1 MLALV
6 LTWASPAW
14 SVTFSWDKV
23 DEGGGRYYFESEK
36 ISYDGWNTNSVYYF
50 RTQKA
55 FSWDNDQFVYEYDF
69 RAAHPVVSIEYL
81 TLEGTVLLVT
91 ADNVAHAVG
100 TWSKTASNS
109 SRVTFSNTDATYGQ
123 LFLNQVDDG
132 HTLHLKFVPTPRYG
146 NPVKKLQLKF
156 SFSHTNKWNSGWMR
170 YDKDLPLGSVFSTG
184 CPMPTLS
191 FDWDEDGRM
200 VAKASN
206 VYDKRDNS
214 NYFFEGYSYNIYSWM
229 QSGSWS
235 GTVSHDGIF
244 TLRNAKNTS
253 RGNGRVD
260 VEYHFQPMNFGSS
273 WYGSFTS
280 PMRLEVSPSLHYS
293 IGDQKIYNHQPRYDV
308 FVAPFTR
315 PEKVDVA
322 FDKWNK
328 KNTITWTRR
337 EQATGDQWKAYNC
350 RFDGKWYVIRYE
362 KGADPKGYTLI
373 GSLDG
378 DATTLSLTD
387 ASESLEYEKEY
398 VYRVVFLPS
407 MIVEK
412 CKDKLTELPQQLSQH
427 NKMDLWEETTTS
439 TKLEMPIEL
448 TQDRSY
454 DKAVRLVWKYCV
466 QPSGQNW
473 TIEYSPAGENAW
485 RVLDSSLNVDASKA
499 SASFDADGS
508 VCDLVDYRVKTS
520 YADKEFY
527 SNIWTGNLPS
537 GSYIS
542 EVTASTGIHENKVD
556 VTWKVKRAD
565 INNDIYYRVL
575 RRPIGVETWTMLT
588 DAIHGK
594 ASEYTY
600 EDTRPLAG
608 SYYEYTVEA
617 YEAKCDEQ
625 LIKTD
630 QVITPGFSQA
640 RGTITGHISFGTGTA
655 VAGVRVN
662 LVKSSADEDTDQS
675 QFLSR
680 YIEGEGIGLQ
690 WQADSAKYVG
700 VLDGGKALTL
710 QLWARPQAM
719 AGGGAETMQLLR
731 LAGALELGVQN
742 SGGRYHLYAVDNTN
756 GGTAVTE
763 FPELLFDDFDFTH
776 VAATYASGKWTF
788 YVGKDTLRTA
798 TMPAA
803 GKAWNACRADNGTPD
818 AKMPTLSFGG
828 TNRISGQPFVG
839 FVDDIRLWNR
849 ALPQSELDANYTR
862 ILGGTENGLILYWP
876 LDEGM
881 NVVKYAFDVS
891 RQDGIDQLNHP
902 VVGVNALPRSNVPQL
917 LSLYGMTDAEGDYII
932 KGIPF
937 QQGGTNYK
945 LAPRLG
951 IHEFSPSTR
960 SMFVSPTSLTANNID
975 FEDVSSFPMEGHIYY
990 AGTNIPAVGI
1000 QFYVDGQLLTANG
1013 KVMQTDANGAYRI
1026 SVPIGKHYVEAKLEG
1041 HTMVAEG
1048 RFPTKDTFNFDRAV
1062 TYDFADSTL
1071 VNFVGRVGGGLRN
1084 DTLAVGFAASKNNIG
1099 IATVT
1104 LKLANESYSF
1114 NCGADHISHA
1124 TANRTWA
1131 SDTTSIRS
1139 QAWTATGD
1147 NSRFINI
1154 RTDSLTGE
1162 FSALLPPLKYITK
1175 SIVIDSDEDHTMEF
1189 TELPEIDLT
1198 NARKQLTDSLK
1209 QAVEGGDSV
1218 WNRYKYNTKMIR
1230 TFFAQPKL
1238 DLVQKG
1244 NPAGVFGNKS
1254 ITYKIDTEGNTAT
1267 VEDIWTL
1274 SDNGEVGY
1282 QFQYPIYQM
1291 GDKRRYA
1298 IHAYE
1303 PYVNRDNKSKVVAD
1317 TIPLNGQKIV
1327 IANEMSDQQSVVC
1340 TVEDP
1345 SCGYKPGDI
1354 YQMVNNELTL
1364 DNDGRAEL
1372 EWTAGAPNI
1381 VSPYTRHFG
1390 ITMERRKR
1398 TYVMASMDAV
1408 VLGMLTTGNNFVTQ
1422 GPDRVQFVLRDPP
1435 GAKSKTTLK
1444 TGTVTTKTHYDTYMR
1459 YGDHSLVSNII
1470 AGSDLEFG
1478 AGFGFMVISG
1488 NKAKSQTDVGYEAH
1502 WQYTH
1507 VKDTATVT
1515 TTINSVSTS
1524 TGIPYVGAEGDVFV
1538 GTSNN
1543 ILVGTC
1549 RKLYLKKDDLTG
1561 KYGIVLEDALALGE
1575 EIATTFSYTAYELKT
1590 VMIPKWKDQRRQ
1602 YLKRVATQAE
1612 AEAYVNNGTKSV
1624 WLTWLDLK
1632 DPKCG
1637 DEGTYRF
1644 VEPQKPTKNERDSV
1658 ELCNNQIEK
1667 WEKVLSDNE
1676 EEKVKAMQSKS
1687 PTNYSIDGGS
1697 SRSITDRSEV
1707 IKTDETKTTY
1717 KMGAVLAEHFGFSF
1731 SGAVTFGVITN
1742 ISSNEGGGDT
1752 SGDGT
1757 KTDNYTEWEYTLADG
1772 NRDVDISINM
1782 YDSDDKTHSKIFSVF
1797 GGQTYNPYEPQEVT
1811 EYYKPGTPLG
1821 NGTVQMEQPSLRIGI
1836 GDELPAE
1843 SVTITDIPAGQSANL
1858 VLYCTNMAN
1867 VHQGIDFTYNVVVK
1881 EDTDTTGLEILMDG
1895 VPINGRSIK
1904 IPQGETVKKIITIRQ
1919 SDVSILDHKGI
1930 KLRFCS
1936 QYQAPIIF
1944 DEVTLNAHFK
1954 PSSSPIDLAIA
1965 EPVLNTM
1972 SQGSKL
1978 AIKLANFDRQ
1988 FKNLKNIGI
1997 EYRFA
2002 GNTAWTDLHTWVTDK
2017 KDSTSTHFNLLP
2029 PTGDLHYDIDMS
2041 DNSSYPEGEY
2051 QFRAY
2056 TTTPYDRE
2064 MVHVYS
2070 DIVNVTKDLTRPRS
2084 LFTPTP
2090 ANGILGYGDQLAIEF
2105 NEDIVPGYVSDKNII
2120 VTAKLNSQHVDHET
2134 SLQLLPYGDEPVTVN
2149 PIFLNGDFGMDFW
2162 LRWHE
2167 EGTIMHQGSGNSNF
2181 SLNID
2186 KAGHLVA
2193 NIAGAKV
2200 TSAATLPKDEW
2211 TFFAMSYNAGT
2222 MTFDIIAQYDKE
2234 NVELFKNKPVTAA
2247 DVQAITYSEDNHLYL
2262 GGINA
2267 EIHALSLYNICHD
2280 VYEAAATKHQAKDKY
2295 VYGLANYW
2303 PMDEGHGYIA
2313 SDTRK
2318 THDFIVNDS
2327 WKLENTNYAMRIDS
2341 KEGIKAGITSIGNS
2355 PGDSYA
2361 IELWH
2366 NMSSF
2371 ADTQTVFETATP
2383 TVDGDKLPVSAK
2395 LRLHYDTN
2403 KNLVLDY
2410 GKKSQIVG
2418 SSDDFPDVHGWRH
2431 LALNVVRGQAASFYI
2446 NGQRTAVIAET
2457 DVPQLQGTT
2466 LIVGKNAELSFVDE
2480 LRIWNASLSES
2491 RLQNNIYNT
2500 IDTADVYAR
2509 GLVAYYPFEKTGTV
2523 NGVTTKVVTM
2533 ENMAKTA
2540 LSGKPEGI
2548 TSDGEFMAV
2557 QFAPP
2562 LKNAPEETRLVASP
2576 VASERKVVIN
2586 LTGAGI
2592 SPRDLEGTTLNV
2604 TVDEVRDLH
2613 GNTSLPIRWTA
2624 FVQQNTLKWAKD
2636 SVNIIKPYGD
2646 DYTFDVNIENKSGN
2660 TEYYVLNNMPG
2671 WLSLAGSETND
2682 EVSPLHTK
2690 TLRFK
2695 VNPLTPIGTYDITIG
2710 LEGNN
2715 DIAEPLRIVMK
2726 VSGDTPDWAV
2736 DPTNYEHQMTII
2748 GQVYIDGILMEN
2760 SESIVG
2766 AFIGNECRGVA
2777 SPEKVRGAAYVTLTI
2792 FGNDI
2797 KDFDQGKDITF
2808 RIWDA
2813 SQGVA
2818 YTDAAMTMPGQTTAV
2833 EAIPF
2838 VHDDFI
2844 GDFDA
2849 PAIWH
2854 KSENVEQIVPVHR
2867 NWNWI
2872 ALGVEPKLTY
2882 LDQIFQDL
2890 DSWQVIIKN
2899 QGTQAAWSNGT
2910 QWGGNLKV
2918 SPNTMY
2924 KMKVEQNASTKTE
2937 LPQALSIIGKKVNAS
2952 ETPVT
2957 LRKGW
2962 NWIAYTPLTTM
2973 AIGEALAGANP
2984 QKGDRVKS
2992 QTGIAIYSGSTW
3004 EGNLKALESGRGYMY
3019 YNAAADQPLKQFVY
3033 PTPPQSRK
3041 PRRAPIMTD
3050 EPLKY
3055 FTPIDPYLYPDNMTM
3070 AVQLRMAGEVV
3081 DTCEVA
3087 VFIDDECRAAT
3098 RADGGLYFLI
3108 ISGQGS
3114 GQTLDIRTYLRG
3126 RIRTIDA
3133 TQHFV
3138 ADDNIGTPWEPYVI
3152 QLPEVITDID
3162 DLPAHDTTDTWYN
3175 LQGIK
3180 LDRRPTRH
3188 GVYIHNGKKVSL

>member
-1 MLALV
+1 MLALL
-6 LTWASPAW
+6 LTWASPAR
-14 SVTFSWDKV
+14 SVTFKWDRA
-23 DEGGGRYYFESEK
+23 DDGGGRYLFECEK
-36 ISYDGWNTNSVYYF
+36 ISYDGLNSNAVFYF

-55 FSWDNDQFVYEYDF
+55 FSWEDDEFAYEYDF
-69 RAAHPVVSIEYL
+69 RAAHPRVNIEYMS
-81 TLEGTVLLVT
+81 LEGTVLLVT
-91 ADNVAHAVG
+91 ADNVSHTVG
-100 TWSKTASNS
+100 TWSKTASKS
-109 SRVTFSNTDATYGQ
+109 SSVTFSNTDKTYGT
-123 LFLNQVDDG
+123 LALTQVDDG
-132 HTLHLKFVPTPRYG
+132 HTLHLRFIPTPRYT
-146 NPVKKLQLKF
+146 NTVKRLMLRF
-156 SFSHTNKWNSGWMR
+156 SFTHTNKWNSGWME
-170 YDKDLPLGSVFSTG
+170 YTKDIPLGSLFSADS
-184 CPMPTLS
+184 PMPPL
-191 FDWDEDGRM
+191 DVEWDDNGLIL
-200 VAKASN
+200 VKAKN
-206 VYDKRDNS
+206 VPDKRDNP
-214 NYFFEGYSYNIYSWM
+214 NYFFQGYSFYIHSWYS
-229 QSGSWS
+229 SKYSS
-235 GTVSHDGIF
+235 FSVHNDDVIF
-244 TLRNAKNTS
+244 NTADSKNTPH
-253 RGNGRVD
+253 GNGLMD
-260 VEYHFQPMNFGSS
+260 VEYAFRPMYFGN
-273 WYGSFTS
+273 WEYGSYTR
-280 PMRLEVSPSLHYS
+280 PMDIKVIRSLNY
-293 IGDQKIYNHQPRYDV
+293 IVGDERIVNHMPTQTV
-308 FVAPFTR
+308 KVAPFTR
-315 PEKVDVA
+315 PEVVSVA

-337 EQATGDQWKAYNC
+337 ENTITSSGKSCDC
-350 RFDGKWYVIRYE
+350 RFDGKWYVIRYV
-362 KGADPKGYTLI
+362 KGNDAKDYKLI
-373 GSLDG
+373 ASLDG
-378 DATTLSLTD
+378 DATELTATD
-387 ASESLEYEKEY
+387 NDTELEYEQEY
-398 VYRVVFLPS
+398 VYRVVFLPF
-407 MIVEK
+407 MLVDK
-412 CKDKLTELPQQLSQH
+412 CKNKLTELPQQVDTH
-427 NKMDLWEETTTS
+427 TIHDLWEEATVS
-439 TKLEMPIEL
+439 TKLYMPIVL
-448 TQDRSY
+448 SQDRTY

-473 TIEYSPAGENAW
+473 VIEHSPAGENKW

-499 SASFDADGS
+499 SASFDAEGS
-508 VCDLVDYRVKTS
+508 VCDFVDFRVKTT
-520 YADKEFY
+520 YAGKDFY
-527 SNIWTGNLPS
+527 SNVFTGNLPS

-542 EVTASTGIHENKVD
+542 EVKASTGIHENKVD
-556 VTWKVKRAD
+556 VTWKVMRAD
-565 INNDIYYRVL
+565 TNNDIYYRVL
-575 RRPIGVETWTMLT
+575 RRPIGTETWTLLT

-625 LIKTD
+625 LVKTD
-630 QVITPGFSQA
+630 QVIAPGFSQA

-655 VAGVRVN
+655 VEGARVN
-662 LVKSSADEDTDQS
+662 LIKSSADSEAGQS

-680 YIEGEGIGLQ
+680 YIEGEGEGLM
-690 WQADSAKYVG
+690 WHANSDKYVNILNG
-700 VLDGGKALTL
+700 SQAMTL
-710 QLWARPQAM
+710 QLWARPQTKD
-719 AGGGAETMQLLR
+719 GDSQQLLR
-731 LAGALELGVQN
+731 LAGALELGVKN
-742 SGGRYHLYAVDNTN
+742 VGGRMHLYAIDNSQ
-756 GGTAVTE
+756 GGTAARDFTNLV
-763 FPELLFDDFDFTH
+763 FNDFDFTH
-776 VAATYASGKWTF
+776 VAAAYIRGTWTF
-788 YVGKDTLRTA
+788 YVGTDTLLSA
-798 TMPAA
+798 TMPVASTT
-803 GKAWNACRADNGTPD
+803 WNAITDKNAS
-818 AKMPTLSFGG
+818 ATLTIGG
-828 TNRISGQPFVG
+828 SNRISGQPFTG
-839 FVDDIRLWNR
+839 YVDDIRLWNR
-849 ALPQSELDANYTR
+849 ALTKGEVDANYTR
-862 ILGGTENGLILYWP
+862 ILGGTEKGLTLYWP
-876 LDEGM
+876 LDEGT
-881 NVVKYAFDVS
+881 NVVRYAFDVA

-902 VVGVNALPRSNVPQL
+902 TVGVNVWPHNVGPKL
-917 LSLYGMTDAEGDYII
+917 LALYGLTDSEGDYII

-945 LAPRLG
+945 LAPSLG
-951 IHEFSPSTR
+951 RHEFSPNTR

-975 FEDVSSFPMEGHIYY
+975 FEDVSSFPMEGHVYY

-1000 QFYVDGQLLTANG
+1000 NFYIDGNLVTADG
-1013 KVMQTDANGAYRI
+1013 EVKTTDAEGRYSI
-1026 SVPIGKHYVEAKLEG
+1026 SVPIGKHYVEARLEG
-1041 HTMVAEG
+1041 HTMTDKG
-1048 RFPTKDTFNFDRAV
+1048 RFPTSGTFNFDRAV
-1062 TYDFADSTL
+1062 SYDFSDSTL

-1084 DTLAVGFAASKNNIG
+1084 DTLAVGFAESKNNIG

-1104 LKLANESYSF
+1104 LKLTNESLSF
-1114 NCGADHISHA
+1114 NCKSDHITSA
-1124 TANRTWA
+1124 TTPRTWA

-1139 QAWTATGD
+1139 KAWTGTGD
-1147 NSRFINI
+1147 NARFITI

-1162 FSALLPPLKYITK
+1162 FSAMLPPLRYITK
-1175 SIVIDSDEDHTMEF
+1175 SIVIDSDKDHTMEF

-1198 NARKQLTDSLK
+1198 NARKVLTDSLK

-1238 DLVQKG
+1238 DMVQKG
-1244 NPAGVFGNKS
+1244 TPAGIFGNKS

-1267 VEDIWTL
+1267 VNDIWKL
-1274 SDNGEVGY
+1274 DSNGKVNY
-1282 QFQYPIYQM
+1282 RFQYPIYQM
-1291 GDKRRYA
+1291 GDKQRFA
-1298 IHAYE
+1298 IRAYE
-1303 PYVNRDNKSKVVAD
+1303 AYTNRDNASKVVAD
-1317 TIPLNGQKIV
+1317 TIPLNGQKLV
-1327 IANEMSDQQSVVC
+1327 IANEMSDQQSVIC

-1345 SCGYKPGDI
+1345 STGYKPGDI
-1354 YQMVNNELTL
+1354 YNMVNNELTL
-1364 DNDGRAEL
+1364 DKDGRAEL

-1398 TYVMASMDAV
+1398 TYVMAGMDAV
-1408 VLGMLTTGNNFVTQ
+1408 VLGILTTGNNFVTQ
-1422 GPDRVQFVLRDPP
+1422 GPDKVQFVLRDPP

-1444 TGTVTTKTHYDTYMR
+1444 IGSITTKTHYDTYMR
-1459 YGDHSLVSNII
+1459 YGDHSIVSNII
-1470 AGSDLEFG
+1470 AGSNLELG
-1478 AGFGFMVISG
+1478 AGLGLMIISG
-1488 NKAKSQTDVGYEAH
+1488 NKIKNQIDAGVEGH
-1502 WQYTH
+1502 WQYNH
-1507 VKDTATVT
+1507 VKDTATVK
-1515 TTINSVSTS
+1515 TTISSVSTS
-1524 TGIPYVGAEGDVFV
+1524 SNTPYVGANGDVFV
-1538 GTSNN
+1538 GTSSN

-1561 KYGIVLEDALALGE
+1561 EYSIVLEDALALGE
-1575 EIATTFSYTAYELKT
+1575 EIATTFHYSAYELET
-1590 VMIPKWKDQRRQ
+1590 VMIPKWKDLRKK
-1602 YLKRVATQAE
+1602 YLKRVATKQE
-1612 AEAYVNNGTKSV
+1612 AEAFVNTGTKSV
-1624 WLTWLDLK
+1624 WLTWLNPK
-1632 DPKCG
+1632 DADYGK
-1637 DEGTYRF
+1637 EGTYKF
-1644 VEPQKPTKNERDSV
+1644 VAPQNPTDNERDSV
-1658 ELCNNQIEK
+1658 EICNIQIEK

-1676 EEKVKAMQSKS
+1676 EEKVKAMKSKS
-1687 PTNYSIDGGS
+1687 PTNFSIDGGS
-1697 SRSITDRSEV
+1697 SRVMTERNEV
-1707 IKTDETKTTY
+1707 VKFDETKTTH
-1717 KMGAVLAEHFGFSF
+1717 KVGAVLGEHFGFSYRGPV
-1731 SGAVTFGVITN
+1731 SFGVIMN
-1742 ISSNEGGGDT
+1742 FSSNVGGGGTD
-1752 SGDGT
+1752 GDGI
-1757 KTDNYTEWEYTLADG
+1757 KTDNYTEWEYTFDDG
-1772 NRDVDISINM
+1772 NRDVDISVNQ
-1782 YDSDDKTHSKIFSVF
+1782 YDSDNHAHSKIFSVF
-1797 GGQTYNPYEPQEVT
+1797 GGQTYNPYEPQEFT
-1811 EYYKPGTPLG
+1811 HHYQPGTPLG
-1821 NGTVQMEQPSLRIGI
+1821 NGTVQMEQPQLRIGI
-1836 GDELPAE
+1836 GNQLPAE
-1843 SVTITDIPAGQSANL
+1843 SVTINDIPAGQTANL
-1858 VLYCTNMAN
+1858 VLYCSNMAN
-1867 VHQGIDFTYNVVVK
+1867 SHQGVDFVYELLVK
-1881 EDTDTTGLEILMDG
+1881 EVTDTTGLEILMDG
-1895 VPINGRSIK
+1895 VPATGRTVM
-1904 IPQGETVKKIITIRQ
+1904 IPQGETVKKGITIRQ
-1919 SDVSILDHKGI
+1919 TDVSILDHVGI
-1930 KLRFCS
+1930 KLLLRS
-1936 QYQAPIIF
+1936 RYQPTIIY

-1954 PSSSPIDLAIA
+1954 PSSSAIDLVIA
-1965 EPVLNTM
+1965 EPVLNTT

-1978 AIKLANFDRQ
+1978 EVKLANFDRQ

-2002 GNTAWTDLHTWVTDK
+2002 GSTAWTDLHTWVTDS
-2017 KDSTSTHFNLLP
+2017 KDSTSTHFNVMP
-2029 PTGDLHYDIDMS
+2029 QKGDLYYAIDMS
-2041 DNSSYPEGEY
+2041 DNTGYPEGAY

-2056 TTTPYDRE
+2056 TTTPYDKE

-2070 DIVNVTKDLTRPRS
+2070 DIVNVTKDMTRPRA
-2084 LFTPTP
+2084 LFTPAP
-2090 ANGILGYGDQLAIEF
+2090 SDGILAYGSQLAIEF
-2105 NEDIVPGYVSDKNII
+2105 NEDIVPGYVSDKNVI
-2120 VTAKLNSQHVDHET
+2120 VTAKLNSQRLTHET
-2134 SLQLLPYGDEPVTVN
+2134 ALQLQPFGDVPVTVN
-2149 PIFLNGDFGMDFW
+2149 PVFLNGDFAMDFW
-2162 LRWHE
+2162 LRWHDS
-2167 EGTIMHQGSGNSNF
+2167 GTVMQQGEYDPNF
-2181 SLNID
+2181 ALNID
-2186 KAGHLVA
+2186 DAGHVVA
-2193 NIAGAKV
+2193 SIAGTKM
-2200 TSAATLPKDEW
+2200 TSKATLPKDEW
-2211 TFFAMSYNAGT
+2211 IFFALNYKANA
-2222 MTFDIIAQYDKE
+2222 MTFDILAQYGTH
-2234 NVELFKNKPVTAA
+2234 NIELFKNRAITPT
-2247 DVQAITYSEDNHLYL
+2247 DVQAITYSGDNHIYL
-2262 GGINA
+2262 GGIHA
-2267 EIHALSLYNICHD
+2267 DIHALSLYNISHD
-2280 VYEAAATKHQAKDKY
+2280 VYEAAATKYQAKDNY

-2303 PMDEGHGYIA
+2303 PMDEGHGEIA
-2313 SDTRK
+2313 HDTRH
-2318 THDFIVNDS
+2318 THDFSVSGQWTLDNVNYS
-2327 WKLENTNYAMRIDS
+2327 VRIDS
-2341 KEGIKAGITSIGNS
+2341 EDGLKADITHISTA

-2361 IELWH
+2361 IELWQKVT
-2366 NMSSF
+2366 S
-2371 ADTQTVFETATP
+2371 ADNEQTVFETATP
-2383 TVDGDKLPVSAK
+2383 TVDGDLLPASAK
-2395 LRLHYDTN
+2395 IRLRYDAA

-2410 GKKSQIVG
+2410 GTKSQIVG
-2418 SSDDFPDVHGWRH
+2418 AIEDFPDPYVWRH

-2446 NGQRTAVIAET
+2446 NGQRTAVIAEA

-2466 LIVGKNAELSFVDE
+2466 LIIGKNDNLTYVDE
-2480 LRIWNASLSES
+2480 LRIWHATLSES

-2523 NGVTTKVVTM
+2523 NGVTTKVGTM

-2540 LSGKPEGI
+2540 LSGKPETI
-2548 TSDGEFMAV
+2548 TSAGEFTAV

-2604 TVDEVRDLH
+2604 TVDQVRDLH

-2682 EVSPLHTK
+2682 DVAPLHTK